1 MPEDERGNIL
11 NNELNSGTCEFF
23 TYKNF
28 LNKERQIIYSCYYFL
43 IDISQISINSGF
55 TQCVLESIK
64 DSINNNY
71 YYNYA
76 NLDIKICIITY
87 EKQINFYP
95 INNNIANSG
104 FNMLS
109 INELSD
115 NLFLPTKKEFLLVE
129 LKKYKNKIIQII
141 ESIQTYIFSDNY
153 NAPKEASRFFDV
165 IKICDLIGEKT
176 GGKILIFSGSNICK
190 LDLMNNSDD
199 NTINDY
205 NIQKY
210 KITD

>member
-1 MPEDERGNIL
+1 MNPFVEFISEDQWKCNICKKINRILPHYNMPEDERGNIL
-11 NNELNSGTCEFF
+11 NNELNSGTCEFL

-71 YYNYA
+71 YYNYD

-141 ESIQTYIFSDNY
+141 ESI
-153 NAPKEASRFFDV
+153 
-165 IKICDLIGEKT
+165 
-176 GGKILIFSGSNICK
+176 
-190 LDLMNNSDD
+190 
-199 NTINDY
+199 
-205 NIQKY
+205 
-210 KITD
+210 